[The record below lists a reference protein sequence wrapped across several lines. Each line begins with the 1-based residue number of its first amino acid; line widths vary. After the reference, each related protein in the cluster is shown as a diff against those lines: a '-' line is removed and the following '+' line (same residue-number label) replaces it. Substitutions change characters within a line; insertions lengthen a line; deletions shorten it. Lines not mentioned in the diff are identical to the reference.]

1 MAFQCEARKQDGSIC
16 GANAQRGK
24 DFCVFHDPAKEADR
38 QRARRAGGLTRSK
51 PAQVLPAESPD
62 VQLTSSKDVAVLLS
76 ESISQTLRG
85 ELDPRV
91 ANTIGFL
98 SGVFL
103 KALEQGLVEERLLKV
118 EAALGLSENEQGKN
132 GDNIR

>member
-24 DFCVFHDPAKEADR
+24 DVCVFHDPAKEADG
-38 QRARRAGGLTRSK
+38 QRARRAGGLARSK
-51 PAQVLPAESPD
+51 PAHVLPAESPD
-62 VQLTSSKDVAVLLS
+62 VQLTSCKDVTVLLS

>member
-1 MAFQCEARKQDGSIC
+1 MAKKCEFPKKDGTTC
-16 GANAQRGK
+16 GANAQLGK
-24 DFCVFHDPAKEADR
+24 ALCVFHDPAKEADR
-38 QRARRAGGLTRSK
+38 QRARRAGGLTRSM
-51 PAQVLPAESPD
+51 PPQVVPAESPD

>member
-1 MAFQCEARKQDGSIC
+1 MAMKCTFRKKDGTTC
-16 GANAQRGK
+16 GANAQLGREL
-24 DFCVFHDPAKEADR
+24 CVFHDPAKEADG

-51 PAQVLPAESPD
+51 PAHVLPAESPD
-62 VQLTSSKDVAVLLS
+62 LQLTSSKDVAVLLS